1 MASNFFILLK
11 GPFICCG
18 HPWCWVYST
27 FIKSFF
33 EKSNFYTNILAAVS
47 HGVQRTA
54 PSSNFPD
61 KCVFVKFVF
70 MRKTTKEKKNAL
82 WFDSATLTPANRS
95 ALYLYKMWCMSCE
108 DPVHTH
114 MNPLILF
121 PVSFYSV
128 RLFAFMLPK
137 HPWSFPFSTRL
148 WPAGF
153 STVFCMLC

>member
-1 MASNFFILLK
+1 MLGAF
-11 GPFICCG
+11 
-18 HPWCWVYST
+18 
-27 FIKSFF
+27 
-33 EKSNFYTNILAAVS
+33 S
-47 HGVQRTA
+47 HNVEHTSA
-54 PSSNFPD
+54 CSSNFPD

-137 HPWSFPFSTRL
+137 HP
-148 WPAGF
+148 
-153 STVFCMLC
+153 